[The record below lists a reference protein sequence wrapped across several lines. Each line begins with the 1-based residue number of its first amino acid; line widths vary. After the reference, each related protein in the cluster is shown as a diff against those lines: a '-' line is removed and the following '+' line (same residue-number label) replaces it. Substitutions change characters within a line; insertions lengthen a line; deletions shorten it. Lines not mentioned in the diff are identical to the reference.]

1 MDNTQKLEYNHSN
14 FERRKKIMMICDD
27 EPDMR
32 LLYGLVF
39 GSRYD
44 VIMVNSGEECI
55 ERYAE
60 ETKRGNK
67 ISLILLD
74 YKLGG
79 MLGDSVARKIKECNE
94 TKIILNSAYDVNDV
108 LVRELKSGNYISKY
122 IQKPFDTDRLTDL
135 VAEIVKN

>member
-1 MDNTQKLEYNHSN
+1 MDKTQKLEYNHSN
-14 FERRKKIMMICDD
+14 FERKKKIMMICDD
-27 EPDMR
+27 ESDMR

-44 VIMVNSGEECI
+44 VNMVNSGEECI
-55 ERYAE
+55 DRYAE

-94 TKIILNSAYDVNDV
+94 TKIILNSAYDVDAV
-108 LVRELKSGNYISKY
+108 LIKELENSNYISKY

-135 VAEIVKN
+135 VAEIV

>member
-1 MDNTQKLEYNHSN
+1 
-14 FERRKKIMMICDD
+14 MMICDD

-32 LLYGLVF
+32 LLYGLIF
-39 GSRYD
+39 ESRYD

-108 LVRELKSGNYISKY
+108 LVRELESGNYISKY

-135 VAEIVKN
+135 VAKIVKN

>member
-108 LVRELKSGNYISKY
+108 LVRELESGNYISKY

-135 VAEIVKN
+135 VAEIV

>member
-1 MDNTQKLEYNHSN
+1 
-14 FERRKKIMMICDD
+14 MMICDD

-39 GSRYD
+39 GLRYD

-94 TKIILNSAYDVNDV
+94 TKIILNSAYDVDYV
-108 LVRELKSGNYISKY
+108 LIKELENGNYISKY
-122 IQKPFDTDRLTDL
+122 IQEPFDTDRLTDL
-135 VAEIVKN
+135 VAEIV

>member
-1 MDNTQKLEYNHSN
+1 MGNTQKLEDNQSN
-14 FERRKKIMMICDD
+14 FERKKKIMMICDD
-27 EPDMR
+27 ESDMR

-39 GSRYD
+39 GSKYD

-79 MLGDSVARKIKECNE
+79 MLGDSVARKINECNE
-94 TKIILNSAYDVNDV
+94 TKIILNSAYDVDAV
-108 LVRELKSGNYISKY
+108 LIKELENGNYISNY

-135 VAEIVKN
+135 VAEIV

>member
-1 MDNTQKLEYNHSN
+1 MDKTQKLEYNHSN
-14 FERRKKIMMICDD
+14 FERKKKMMMICDD

-32 LLYGLVF
+32 LLFGLVF
-39 GSRYD
+39 ESRYD
-44 VIMVNSGEECI
+44 VIIVNSGEECI

-79 MLGDSVARKIKECNE
+79 MLGDSVARKIK
-94 TKIILNSAYDVNDV
+94 
-108 LVRELKSGNYISKY
+108 RM
-122 IQKPFDTDRLTDL
+122 Q
-135 VAEIVKN
+135 

>member
-1 MDNTQKLEYNHSN
+1 MDKTQKLEYNHSN
-14 FERRKKIMMICDD
+14 FERKKKIMMICDD
-27 EPDMR
+27 ESDMR

-44 VIMVNSGEECI
+44 VNMVNSGEECI
-55 ERYAE
+55 DRYAE

-108 LVRELKSGNYISKY
+108 LVRELESGNYISKY